1 MPVSRPWLSS
11 LPAALLLAAA
21 LLAACA
27 PTEPRNG
34 AGETMDAETGTVAAG
49 HGAK

>member
-1 MPVSRPWLSS
+1 MWRRWTGS
-11 LPAALLLAAA
+11 LPAALLLAGM
-21 LLAACA
+21 LLGSCA